1 MRKLIRE
8 KAGSMESEWER
19 EEEVEM
25 RWLETMRGSIGSS
38 RNKGTRRRKQFETG
52 DFSSNSS

>member
-38 RNKGTRRRKQFETG
+38 RNKGTRRRKVCWDEG
-52 DFSSNSS
+52 SD